1 MCVFC
6 CVSLTTKKSNMAAGV
21 LEGKTDLEKLH
32 NLCQKTHKEQA
43 VWVLLFS
50 FFSHFFFFLNLLL
63 KFFFFFSFKFLNA
76 FWADFA
82 ASEAE
87 NLWNFVDQMVRID
100 NRKDAGNDLDEL
112 EAHRFLEKADS
123 AHTVLEMRALL
134 RKTGAIGASDRPKS
148 VPLSH
153 YLLFKYD
160 PHSKNLFHDL
170 VNRTQGDNSK
180 QIQEAQAKLDAVSA
194 AFDEASRTA
203 DAAARSLKQ
212 AEEAAE
218 AAKAREAAAKKSAA
232 ELAVRE
238 EEVCCSFFSNS

>member
-1 MCVFC
+1 M
-6 CVSLTTKKSNMAAGV
+6 
-21 LEGKTDLEKLH
+21 
-32 NLCQKTHKEQA
+32 
-43 VWVLLFS
+43 
-50 FFSHFFFFLNLLL
+50 
-63 KFFFFFSFKFLNA
+63 NA
-76 FWADFA
+76 FWEDFA
-82 ASEAE
+82 SAEAE

-134 RKTGAIGASDRPKS
+134 RKTGAIGQNDRPKS

-170 VNRTQGDNSK
+170 VNRGQGDNSK

-194 AFDEASRTA
+194 AFEEASRTA
-203 DAAARSLKQ
+203 DAAARSLKE
-212 AEEAAE
+212 AESSAE
-218 AAKAREAAAKKSAA
+218 AAKVRESEAKKSAA

-238 EEVCCSFFSNS
+238 EEVYSCLNRNTKLSLICLLW